1 MTHAATTQ
9 HDIEHRWVHVQ
20 YKEDAA
26 FVETYGFSG
35 NQGAVNLE
43 GLLMT
48 PKGVPSSTLLIFMHP
63 ASTLQLLPVPQAAVK
78 AGWHVLCAA
87 SRYAKNDTAL
97 ILEKVLLD
105 LGAYIRH
112 AKEQWGYK
120 RIVIVGWSGG
130 GSLALFYQSQAERP
144 TITQTPA
151 GDPVG
156 IAERGTDPGRCDHR
170 AGRAYFARDH
180 AARHDRSL
188 GDATN
193 TIRTIATA
201 RSTSTTRPIR
211 TSRPIRL
218 TSSQNIARR
227 SWPACEGSRPR

>member
-1 MTHAATTQ
+1 MPDAPP
-9 HDIEHRWVHVQ
+9 DIEHRWVHIQ
-20 YKEDAA
+20 YKEDAG

-48 PKGVPSSTLLIFMHP
+48 PKRVPSSTLLIFMHP

-105 LGAYIRH
+105 LGGYIRH

-120 RIVIVGWSGG
+120 RVVIVGWSGG

-144 TITQTPA
+144 SITQTP
-151 GDPVG
+151 P
-156 IAERGTDPGRCDHR
+156 EK
-170 AGRAYFARDH
+170 
-180 AARHDRSL
+180 S
-188 GDATN
+188 
-193 TIRTIATA
+193 RTL
-201 RSTSTTRPIR
+201 PR
-211 TSRPIRL
+211 TP
-218 TSSQNIARR
+218 
-227 SWPACEGSRPR
+227 PRPRPPMRTRAIAAMRIPPATMPALSS